1 MLAAT
6 HNVNKS
12 NLDSPDTDRAPYEL
26 FAQYPDLLT
35 TAHIAEITGFNVQY
49 VRQLCRE
56 QVLPAIQ
63 IGARAWFVPKTRFI
77 DYVNG
82 EQG

>member
-1 MLAAT
+1 MLATVKKAAES
-6 HNVNKS
+6 H
-12 NLDSPDTDRAPYEL
+12 LDSPVPERKTFEL

-77 DYVNG
+77 EYVNG
-82 EQG
+82 EYS

>member
-1 MLAAT
+1 M
-6 HNVNKS
+6 KE
-12 NLDSPDTDRAPYEL
+12 PCEIMGIEM

-77 DYVNG
+77 DYVLAGGNDA
-82 EQG
+82 

>member
-1 MLAAT
+1 M
-6 HNVNKS
+6 
-12 NLDSPDTDRAPYEL
+12 NLPRETMGVEL
-26 FAQYPDLLT
+26 FTQYPDLLT

-63 IGARAWFVPKTRFI
+63 IGARSWFVPKKRVS
-77 DYVNG
+77 DDVRGGGNA
-82 EQG
+82 